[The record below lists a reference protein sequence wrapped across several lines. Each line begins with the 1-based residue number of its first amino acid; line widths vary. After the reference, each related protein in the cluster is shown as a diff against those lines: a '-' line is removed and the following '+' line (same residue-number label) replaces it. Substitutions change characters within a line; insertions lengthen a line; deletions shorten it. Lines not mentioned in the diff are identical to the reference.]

1 MKVSPRIGAAGAGG
15 AGERHMS
22 WIANILVALVGTG
35 RPCINSALAGLT
47 SFTFR
52 PHLILHCGIRSS
64 SIAGSVAFA
73 RV

>member
-1 MKVSPRIGAAGAGG
+1 
-15 AGERHMS
+15 MS